1 VCNMESLK
9 RLRKNQPKLANTE
22 GLANDTRRLTQMT
35 RFDSARIA
43 GFLGR
48 ESGLRKELMSSSIL
62 VFRCWSVLNVAFCFE
77 C

>member
-1 VCNMESLK
+1 MCNMGSLK
-9 RLRKNQPKLANTE
+9 RLRKNLPKLANME

-43 GFLGR
+43 GLLGR
-48 ESGLRKELMSSSIL
+48 NSGLRKELMSSGFVVSRWRSSL
-62 VFRCWSVLNVAFCFE
+62 HMTFCFE